1 MKKTILTIASVLLFS
16 VGAMAQTADEVNAK
30 FNEAATLY
38 NNKDYNGAITA
49 LEKTV
54 EMSQSSSDDCLAT
67 MTEAQSYLAKCYRN
81 LGVQDASAGRFDDAA
96 EKLTKARDLSEM
108 ADPAGVRAIE
118 SVLSKVYKAKAST
131 ALKAEDSVSAAK
143 SYEQAIAVN
152 NKDTEAMLLAAQ
164 CYGKSGDFDKAGELY
179 TAVIELGKTHSKY
192 EAAAASAK
200 DAYVTDLLSS
210 AVKAS
215 DDYASA
221 RTLIMKAIEVDPAS
235 EQANMLLL
243 QSANNAKDFDT
254 VISYGDAAIAAQT
267 TPEAKSNA
275 CFLVA
280 VAAQTKGDN
289 AKAVKYYQQVTAG
302 PNAATA
308 KAQVAALNK

>member
-1 MKKTILTIASVLLFS
+1 
-16 VGAMAQTADEVNAK
+16 
-30 FNEAATLY
+30 
-38 NNKDYNGAITA
+38 
-49 LEKTV
+49 
-54 EMSQSSSDDCLAT
+54 

-131 ALKAEDSVSAAK
+131 ALKAEDFVSAAK

-280 VAAQTKGDN
+280 VAAQTK
-289 AKAVKYYQQVTAG
+289 
-302 PNAATA
+302 ATMP
-308 KAQVAALNK
+308 KPLSTISK

>member
-16 VGAMAQTADEVNAK
+16 AAATAQTSDEVNAK

-38 NNKDYNGAITA
+38 NNKDYNGARAA

-54 EMSQSSSDDCLAT
+54 EMTQSSSDDCLAT
-67 MTEAQSYLAKCYRN
+67 MTEAQSYLAKSYRN

-108 ADPAGVRAIE
+108 ADPSGVRAIE
-118 SVLSKVYKAKAST
+118 SVLSKVYKAKASA
-131 ALKAEDSVSAAK
+131 ALKAEDFVSAAQ
-143 SYEQAIAVN
+143 SYEKAVEVN

-164 CYGKSGDFDKAGELY
+164 CYGKSGDAEKAGELY
-179 TAVIELGKTHSKY
+179 TAVIALGKTHSKY
-192 EAAAASAK
+192 EEAAKNAK
-200 DAYVTDLLSS
+200 DAYVNDLL
-210 AVKAS
+210 ALTVKAS
-215 DDYASA
+215 GDWAA
-221 RTLIMKAIEVDPAS
+221 QRELVMKAIEIDPES

-254 VISYGDAAIAAQT
+254 VLSYGDAAIAAQT
-267 TPEAKSNA
+267 TPELKSNA

>member
-1 MKKTILTIASVLLFS
+1 M
-16 VGAMAQTADEVNAK
+16 
-30 FNEAATLY
+30 
-38 NNKDYNGAITA
+38 
-49 LEKTV
+49 
-54 EMSQSSSDDCLAT
+54 
-67 MTEAQSYLAKCYRN
+67 R
-81 LGVQDASAGRFDDAA
+81 
-96 EKLTKARDLSEM
+96 
-108 ADPAGVRAIE
+108 
-118 SVLSKVYKAKAST
+118 
-131 ALKAEDSVSAAK
+131 
-143 SYEQAIAVN
+143 
-152 NKDTEAMLLAAQ
+152 
-164 CYGKSGDFDKAGELY
+164 
-179 TAVIELGKTHSKY
+179 
-192 EAAAASAK
+192 K

-302 PNAATA
+302 PNASTA